1 MNLTLLLDL
10 DNTLLSN
17 DMGKFLPVYFKGLS
31 ARFPQWPGDVFIK
44 KLLAATHGMVTK
56 NQPDLTLEQAFD
68 QVFYPS
74 LGVKKEATPEDIVKL
89 VCKYCNTKVADIKS
103 KRKNN
108 SVLIPRQIAM
118 YSIRKVTNLSYPEIG
133 RFFGGKDH
141 STVIHSIKKIES
153 LLIKD
158 QNIKKIVDSVTQGF

>member
-1 MNLTLLLDL
+1 MTVAFFLATNVKSNIRELEGLLNRLIAYSSLYGCDISLDF
-10 DNTLLSN
+10 T
-17 DMGKFLPVYFKGLS
+17 K
-31 ARFPQWPGDVFIK
+31 DVLK
-44 KLLAATHGMVTK
+44 DV
-56 NQPDLTLEQAFD
+56 
-68 QVFYPS
+68 
-74 LGVKKEATPEDIVKL
+74 LGVKKNYLEDIVKL

-141 STVIHSIKKIES
+141 STVIHSIKE
-153 LLIKD
+153 
-158 QNIKKIVDSVTQGF
+158 